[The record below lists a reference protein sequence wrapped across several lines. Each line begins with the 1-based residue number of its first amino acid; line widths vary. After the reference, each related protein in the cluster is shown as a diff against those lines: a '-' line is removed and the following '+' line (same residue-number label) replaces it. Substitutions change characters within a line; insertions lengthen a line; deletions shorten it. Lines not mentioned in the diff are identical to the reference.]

1 MSESLSPVG
10 IPPVRKILRRALD
23 VLGLPVL
30 ATLTAFVLGAIVIW
44 ITSGQFSTVVQA
56 YDGLIRGA
64 LFKERGLSESLVAT
78 VPYIL
83 LALAVAVGFK
93 SGLFNIGVE
102 GQFYIGAISAA
113 WAGQAVKDLP
123 AIIHLPLV
131 ILAGA
136 LGGALWAA
144 IPGFLKA
151 RTGAHEVITT
161 IMMNYVAFRFSEYIV
176 SGPLKDK
183 VASAVQTPRISPA
196 AELWTLSSVPK
207 RLEDPLNALFVAL
220 MVGFIAL
227 LIARWWVNQPHP
239 PAPSPEIKNRF
250 QERGS
255 GHLPSPDDSNIVVRR
270 GAGGE
275 AEQLR
280 FAAGQR
286 RIALWG
292 SFLGAG
298 LITFVGLPALSRVWW
313 PFTDQYDRLHIGI
326 FLAIGAAVAVWW
338 LMQKTTLGFELRTV
352 GANPTA
358 ARYAGINITRSIVVA
373 MAISGAL
380 AGVAGTIEVLG
391 VSICRCL
398 PLFFSSGY
406 GFDSIAISLLVKNS
420 PIGILFGSFLFGA
433 MRNGADLMELSSG
446 VSKYV
451 ISVIQALV
459 LLFVAAPAV
468 MRWLYR
474 IKGTGRPE
482 EETRLTRGWG
492 G

>member
-1 MSESLSPVG
+1 MSESVSPVAT
-10 IPPVRKILRRALD
+10 PSTSPVQRVLRRLLD
-23 VLGLPVL
+23 VLGMPVL

-44 ITSGQFSTVVQA
+44 ITSGQFSTVLQA

-64 LFKERGLSESLVAT
+64 FIKERGLSESLVAT
-78 VPYIL
+78 VPYVL

-102 GQFYIGAISAA
+102 GQFYIGAVSAA
-113 WAGQAVKDLP
+113 WAGQAVKGLP

-144 IPGFLKA
+144 IPGLLKA

-161 IMMNYVAFRFSEYIV
+161 IMMNYVAFRFSEFIV

-183 VASAVQTPRISPA
+183 VATAVQTPRISPA
-196 AELWTLSSVPK
+196 AELWTLSSIPK

-220 MVGFIAL
+220 IAGFIAL
-227 LIARWWVNQPHP
+227 LLARWWINR
-239 PAPSPEIKNRF
+239 PAGRK
-250 QERGS
+250 
-255 GHLPSPDDSNIVVRR
+255 
-270 GAGGE
+270 
-275 AEQLR
+275 R
-280 FAAGQR
+280 FAANGQR
-286 RIALWG
+286 RAVLLG
-292 SFLGAG
+292 SYLVLGA
-298 LITFVGLPALSRVWW
+298 ITFVGLPALSHVWW

-326 FLAIGAAVAVWW
+326 FLALGAAIGVWW
-338 LMQKTTLGFELRTV
+338 LMQRTTLGFELRTV
-352 GANPTA
+352 GANPNA
-358 ARYAGINITRSIVVA
+358 ARYAGINITRNIVVA

-433 MRNGADLMELSSG
+433 MRNGSDLMELTSG

-451 ISVIQALV
+451 ISVIQGLL
-459 LLFVAAPAV
+459 LLFVAAPAI
-468 MRWLYR
+468 MRWVYR

-482 EETRLTRGWG
+482 EETRVTRGWG